1 MRNKSF
7 MTMSLMAAAFVLGM
21 SSCSKDDD
29 DEKEVDIATQVV
41 GAYAGNEV
49 MTVMGEDFDRTT
61 TYTFTKTSD
70 MTVDMTIPATDDGG
84 MALPTLMAKNI
95 VLKKSD
101 VYVSA
106 LGADVSGSLESYTG
120 TVTNDEGAEKSYTFS
135 NVHVI
140 FNNNYVVVSYTLKYG
155 NMPFAFSGEFTGD
168 KK

>member
-1 MRNKSF
+1 
-7 MTMSLMAAAFVLGM
+7 MSLMAAAFVLGM

-29 DEKEVDIATQVV
+29 DEKEVDVASQVV

-84 MALPTLMAKNI
+84 MALPTLVAKNI

-101 VYVSA
+101 A
-106 LGADVSGSLESYTG
+106 NVSGSLESYTG